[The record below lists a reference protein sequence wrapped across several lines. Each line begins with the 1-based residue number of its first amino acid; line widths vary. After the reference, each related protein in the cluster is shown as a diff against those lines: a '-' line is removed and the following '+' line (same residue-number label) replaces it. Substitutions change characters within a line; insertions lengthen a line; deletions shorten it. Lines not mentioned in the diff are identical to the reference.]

1 MADSCATCSFSR
13 AASGQARYDSSTHK
27 GDYDLLEVHNR
38 PHKVLTETVRLCQC
52 GPPQVLP
59 TGRAQWPIVG
69 DGDWCGQFKAVAAP

>member
-13 AASGQARYDSSTHK
+13 VASGQARYDSAT
-27 GDYDLLEVHNR
+27 
-38 PHKVLTETVRLCQC
+38 HKVLTETVRLCQC

-59 TGRAQWPIVG
+59 TGRTQWPIVG